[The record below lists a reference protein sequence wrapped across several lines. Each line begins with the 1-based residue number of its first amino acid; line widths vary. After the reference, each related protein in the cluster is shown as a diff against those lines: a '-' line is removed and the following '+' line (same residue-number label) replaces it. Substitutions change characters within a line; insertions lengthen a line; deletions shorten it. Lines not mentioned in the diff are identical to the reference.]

1 MILLL
6 SNCLKQ
12 KKCPYEKGPEVV
24 SKPSI
29 RFKVKAGRG
38 IQTQEYI

>member
-12 KKCPYEKGPEVV
+12 KKCPYEKGL
-24 SKPSI
+24 KCYLYKCDQ
-29 RFKVKAGRG
+29 FKGLRPL
-38 IQTQEYI
+38 QEIMGV